1 MKRFALLTLVALA
14 ACNTPTDPITKP
26 SVEFTGFVNTVT
38 GIVIPAT
45 SNTVPANFVAQV
57 RSSVS
62 STADRVTDVQCFN
75 GATAVTTGVSYKTLC
90 GYAGVTTGTVIKAA
104 ATSSGGTSEVSKTVT
119 VDLVAPQASS
129 IIVGGNVTTN
139 PSPSLSALVNFG
151 NVDLSVTSSDPD
163 VLRTF
168 IRIGLQ
174 TIAESNSNTASATI
188 TIAGT
193 QSVTVTFG
201 VIDQAGN
208 QSLYTDILTVNK
220 VVGDGKAPTVIISSP
235 AAGTT
240 VNGSITVKVDAADES
255 GIESVDLLAN
265 NNPIATSSGQAS
277 PSFSIDTTKFV
288 NGSLELKARAKDKS
302 GLETTSSI
310 VALVVQNVLGPT
322 LQITSPTS
330 NAVLTGATSVTVNI
344 GKRSSDYTY
353 VTDLKVEFFDYRGTS
368 IGKRV
373 IPLAGQAGDV
383 NKSIFTTADPFD
395 LNNFPNDLYNITAS
409 VTVNVVGE
417 PGPRVVSDTITIKNV
432 NTNLT
437 PPAVIITHPVR
448 LATNEQQLDTAPLPI
463 FSQTSGFIVGNISDD
478 KGIVSAELR
487 LTCVSCGSLG
497 PVNAL
502 EQYQA
507 YIPPTT
513 SATVLLGFDAD
524 GTPFLPNGIYI
535 MRLVVQDTDG
545 NRNIQEVKVKLSRN
559 DSACA
564 SAYGFGIANGPD
576 NLGDNLT
583 PGSAT
588 ATATGLVSGNSYRVA
603 SWVTAPGNSRSFGI
617 NAFSGATSTS
627 FGSGF
632 NVSGNWLFNTQIE
645 DLTNGCIDNL
655 ADFVSVFKL
664 KLTP

>member
-1 MKRFALLTLVALA
+1 MKRFALLALVALA
-14 ACNTPTDPITKP
+14 ACNTPIDPVTKP
-26 SVEFTGFVNTVT
+26 SVEFTGFVNTATNV
-38 GIVIPAT
+38 VIPAN

-62 STADRVTDVQCFN
+62 SSADRVSDVQCFN
-75 GATAVTTGVSYKTLC
+75 GATPVTAGVSYKTLC
-90 GYAGVTTGTVIKAA
+90 GYAGVTSGAVIKAV
-104 ATSSGGTSEVSKTVT
+104 ATSAGGTSETSKTVT
-119 VDLVAPQASS
+119 VDSVAPQASS
-129 IIVGGNVTTN
+129 ITVGGNVTTN

-151 NVDLSVTSSDPD
+151 SVDLSVTSTDPD

-174 TIAESNSNTASATI
+174 TIAESTSNTASATI

-193 QSVTVTFG
+193 QSITVTFG
-201 VIDQAGN
+201 VVDQAGN
-208 QSLYTDILTVNK
+208 QTLYTDILTVNK
-220 VVGDGKAPTVIISSP
+220 VVGDGKAPTVTISSP
-235 AAGTT
+235 VAGTT
-240 VNGSITVKVDAADES
+240 VNGSITVKVDASDES

-277 PSFSIDTTKFV
+277 PSFSVDTTKFV

-302 GLETTSSI
+302 GLETTSSVVVLI
-310 VALVVQNVLGPT
+310 VQNVLGPT

-330 NAVLTGATSVTVNI
+330 NAILTGATTVTVNI

-353 VTDLKVEFFDYRGTS
+353 VNDLKVEFFDYRGTS
-368 IGKRV
+368 IGQRI

-383 NKSIFTTADPFD
+383 NKSIFTTTNPFD

-417 PGPRVVSDTITIKNV
+417 PGPRVVSDTITVKNI

-437 PPAVIITHPVR
+437 PPAVVISHPVR
-448 LATNEQQLDTAPLPI
+448 LATNQQQLDTNPLPI
-463 FSQTSGFIVGNISDD
+463 FSQTSGFIVGAISDD

-487 LTCVSCGSLG
+487 LTCVSCGLLG

-507 YIPPTT
+507 YIPPVTAT
-513 SATVLLGFDAD
+513 TVLLGFDAD
-524 GTPFLPNGIYI
+524 GTPFLPDGIYI

-545 NRNIQEVKVKLSRN
+545 NRNIQEVKVKLARN
-559 DSACA
+559 DATCA
-564 SAYGFGIANGPD
+564 TAFGFAIAKGLD
-576 NLGDNLT
+576 NEGEKLT

-588 ATATGLVSGNSYRVA
+588 ATATGLDSTHSYRVA
-603 SWVTAPGNSRSFGI
+603 NWVTAPVGSRAFGI
-617 NAFSGATSTS
+617 NAFSGVTSTS

-632 NVSGNWLFNTQIE
+632 NTQGNWLFNTQIE
-645 DLTNGCIDNL
+645 DLTNGCIKNL
-655 ADFVSVFKL
+655 ADFQPVFKL
-664 KLTP
+664 P